1 MAAFFAAC
9 GGAAMKI
16 VIVEDEVRIR
26 EGFFKLLGKLGDE
39 YEIVGEA
46 GNGRQG
52 LEVCRDKKPDL
63 VITDVQM
70 PEMDGLQMLQSIYDE
85 GLDIKAIVLSAYS
98 EFEYARTAMKLGVT
112 EYLLKPLNISD
123 FSTALE
129 NIRHQMEEDR
139 RKKPQAV
146 GTLDQVMRE
155 IIGGRM
161 TADDEVEKYL
171 RKNYGIIG
179 TQKFIILC
187 DYLGNQYESQWQRE
201 QKELSNS
208 LSFYEGIN
216 YLILD
221 MEYRKSLIV
230 IVYKYSS
237 ATDFERWIQFQL
249 LHKLHGSSAMGFT
262 ECAGLSGISTG
273 INDLYPY
280 MDWNISFEKDVLI
293 SYPKITQVQTS
304 LCVYPQDLEAGMK
317 TAICSSD
324 FSQEKKLMDE
334 FEEGFHDGRVYD
346 PREIKECFVRFIW
359 SVIEIA
365 KDIGNTK
372 AGDIQQQK
380 LLDSIMNAK
389 LRSELSSVCSD
400 ILDMLKA
407 KEEASDSETL
417 TVRRAKSMIHEFYH
431 TGITLDEIADRLG
444 ITPEYLGTQ
453 FHKETGENFSTYI
466 RNYRIGKAKELLV
479 GTGMKLKEI
488 SERVGYSDPK
498 YFSKVFRDVTGRLPA
513 EYRKS
518 LK

>member
-1 MAAFFAAC
+1 MR
-9 GGAAMKI
+9 I

-46 GNGRQG
+46 ENGRQG
-52 LEVCRDKKPDL
+52 LEICRAQKPDL

-70 PEMDGLQMLQSIYDE
+70 PEMDGLQMLQAICDE

-129 NIRHQMEEDR
+129 NIRHQMEEDK
-139 RKKPQAV
+139 RKKPLAV

-161 TADDEVEKYL
+161 SADDEVEKYL
-171 RKNYGIIG
+171 RRNYGIIG

-187 DYLGNQYESQWQRE
+187 DYLGSQYESQAGRA

-208 LSFYEGIN
+208 LSFYENIS

-221 MEYRKSLIV
+221 VEYRKSLIV
-230 IVYKYSS
+230 IVYKYDS
-237 ATDFERWIQFQL
+237 ATDFERWIQYQL
-249 LHKLHGSSAMGFT
+249 LQKLAGSSAMGFT
-262 ECAGLSGISTG
+262 QCQGLPGISEG
-273 INDLYPY
+273 INNLYPY

-304 LCVYPQDLEAGMK
+304 LFVYPQNLEAKMK
-317 TAICSSD
+317 TAICACD
-324 FSQEKKLMDE
+324 FPKEKELMEE
-334 FEEGFHDGRVYD
+334 FADSFHDGKVYD

-359 SVIEIA
+359 SIIEIA
-365 KDIGNTK
+365 KDIGNK
-372 AGDIQQQK
+372 KVAGLQQQR

-389 LRSELSSVCSD
+389 LRSELTDVCND
-400 ILDMLKA
+400 ILDMLRDN
-407 KEEASDSETL
+407 ETVSDTETL

-453 FHKETGENFSTYI
+453 FHKETGETFSTYI
-466 RNYRIGKAKELLV
+466 RNYRISKSKELLV

-498 YFSKVFRDVTGRLPA
+498 YFSKVFRDVTGMLPA
-513 EYRKS
+513 DYRKS

>member
-1 MAAFFAAC
+1 MR
-9 GGAAMKI
+9 I

-46 GNGRQG
+46 ENGRAG
-52 LEVCRDKKPDL
+52 LEICRARKPDL

-70 PEMDGLQMLQSIYDE
+70 PEMDGLQMLQAISDE

-129 NIRHQMEEDR
+129 NIRHQMEEDK
-139 RKKPQAV
+139 RKKPATV
-146 GTLDQVMRE
+146 GTLDQVMRD

-161 TADDEVEKYL
+161 SADDEAFNYL
-171 RKNYGIIG
+171 KKNYGI
-179 TQKFIILC
+179 TADQKFIILC
-187 DYLGNQYESQWQRE
+187 DYLGNQYENSAKRE

-208 LSFYEGIN
+208 LSFYEGIK

-221 MEYRKSLIV
+221 VEYRKSLIV
-230 IVYKYSS
+230 IVYKYES
-237 ATDFERWIQFQL
+237 AADFERWIQYQL
-249 LHKLHGSSAMGFT
+249 LHKLKGNSAMGFT
-262 ECAGLSGISTG
+262 ECISIGGISQG

-304 LCVYPQDLEAGMK
+304 LCIYPQDLEARMK
-317 TAICSSD
+317 TAICASD
-324 FSQEKKLMDE
+324 LSQEKKLMDE
-334 FEEGFHDGRVYD
+334 FEEGFHDGKVYD

-365 KDIGNTK
+365 KDIGNK
-372 AGDIQQQK
+372 KVADLKQQK

-389 LRSELSSVCSD
+389 LRSELSSVCAG
-400 ILDMLKA
+400 ILDMLGDS
-407 KEEASDSETL
+407 EETSDTETL
-417 TVRRAKSMIHEFYH
+417 TVRRAKSMIHEFYQ

-453 FHKETGENFSTYI
+453 FHKETGETFSTYI
-466 RNYRIGKAKELLV
+466 RNYRISKAKELLV
-479 GTGMKLKEI
+479 GTSMKLKEI

-498 YFSKVFRDVTGRLPA
+498 YFSKVFRDVTGKLPA